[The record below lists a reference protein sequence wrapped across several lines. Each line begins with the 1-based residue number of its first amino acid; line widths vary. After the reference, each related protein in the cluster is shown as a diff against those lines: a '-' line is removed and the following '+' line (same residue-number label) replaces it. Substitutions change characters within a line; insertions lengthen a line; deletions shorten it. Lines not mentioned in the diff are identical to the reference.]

1 MNILV
6 IAEHDNNELKSS
18 TLNTITAAHK
28 LSSDIDVLVAG
39 SEVAEVSKQAAAIEN
54 IKSVI
59 CVDDPIYKNFLA
71 EDFGNLVASMGDQ
84 YNYILAP
91 ATTFGKNFLPRVAA
105 KLDVQQ
111 ISDIISIESEDTFK
125 RPIYAGSFIDT
136 VKSSDPIKII
146 SVRTTAFD
154 AANVTDA
161 EVSIES
167 KDSQNSMGNVT
178 FVKDELAESD
188 RPELTAAEIIVSGGR
203 ALGSSENFQII
214 ESLADK
220 LGAAV
225 GASRAAVDA
234 GYVPND
240 YQVGQTGKIVA
251 PSLYIAVGI
260 SGAIQHLAGM
270 KDSKVIVAINKDE
283 DAPIFQVADYGLV
296 GDLFEAIPEL
306 TDSI

>member
-59 CVDDPIYKNFLA
+59 SVDDPIYKNFLA

-84 YNYILAP
+84 YSYILAP

-125 RPIYAGSFIDT
+125 RPIYAGSCIAT
-136 VKSSDPIKII
+136 VKSSDPIKVI

-167 KDSQNSMGNVT
+167 KDSQNSMGNAT

>member
-1 MNILV
+1 MCIRDS
-6 IAEHDNNELKSS
+6 DNNELKSS

-39 SEVAEVSKQAAAIEN
+39 SEVAEVSKQAAVIEN

-84 YNYILAP
+84 YSYILAP

-125 RPIYAGSFIDT
+125 RPIYAGSSIAT
-136 VKSSDPIKII
+136 VKSIHPIKVI

-167 KDSQNSMGNVT
+167 KDSQNSMGNAT

-260 SGAIQHLAGM
+260 SGAIQHL
-270 KDSKVIVAINKDE
+270 SLIHI
-283 DAPIFQVADYGLV
+283 
-296 GDLFEAIPEL
+296 
-306 TDSI
+306 